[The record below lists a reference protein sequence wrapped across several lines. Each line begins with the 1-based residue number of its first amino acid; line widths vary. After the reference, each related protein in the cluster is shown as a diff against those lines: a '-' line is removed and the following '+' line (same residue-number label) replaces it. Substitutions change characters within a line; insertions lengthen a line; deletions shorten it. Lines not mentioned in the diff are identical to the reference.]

1 MTEEQRYRQ
10 TTDMKRDEIKCLK
23 GIWDTL
29 VKIQEQLEKQ
39 IKGSIVYADGTP
51 YVIGVDLSK
60 DEQEQLEKHMKTPI
74 EAAKSYKEDTNGES
88 INYANNPDGE
98 FVSDPEA
105 AKSYMS
111 YSEFLNSPE
120 AADHYKDAMFNGEY
134 HGETINPSDPKYK

>member
-29 VKIQEQLEKQ
+29 AKIQEQLEKQ

-60 DEQEQLEKHMKTPI
+60 DEQEQLEKQMKTPI
-74 EAAKSYKEDTNGES
+74 EASKSYKEDTNG
-88 INYANNPDGE
+88 D
-98 FVSDPEA
+98 FVS
-105 AKSYMS
+105 
-111 YSEFLNSPE
+111 YSSFI
-120 AADHYKDAMFNGEY
+120 D
-134 HGETINPSDPKYK
+134 PSDNK

>member
-29 VKIQEQLEKQ
+29 IKIQEQLEKQ

-60 DEQEQLEKHMKTPI
+60 DEQEQLEKQMKTPI
-74 EAAKSYKEDTNGES
+74 EAAKRYTGANELL
-88 INYANNPDGE
+88 NNPDSDY
-98 FVSDPEA
+98 VSYGSFID
-105 AKSYMS
+105 AK
-111 YSEFLNSPE
+111 
-120 AADHYKDAMFNGEY
+120 FNGEY
-134 HGETINPSDPKYK
+134 HGETIDPSDPKYK

>member
-74 EAAKSYKEDTNGES
+74 EAAKSC
-88 INYANNPDGE
+88 
-98 FVSDPEA
+98 
-105 AKSYMS
+105 MS

-120 AADHYKDAMFNGEY
+120 AADHYKDARFNGEY
-134 HGETINPSDPKYK
+134 HGETINPSDYYK

>member
-60 DEQEQLEKHMKTPI
+60 AEEEI
-74 EAAKSYKEDTNGES
+74 EDAKRYTCTNELL
-88 INYANNPDGE
+88 NNPDTE
-98 FVSDPEA
+98 VD
-105 AKSYMS
+105 K
-111 YSEFLNSPE
+111 
-120 AADHYKDAMFNGEY
+120 
-134 HGETINPSDPKYK
+134 